1 MRIRI
6 LGGGWYGCHLAL
18 ALQEDHR
25 VTLYETSSALFSG
38 ASGNMPGRLHLG
50 FHYPRSKLTRNA
62 CQDHYARFMRSY
74 GHLTVGVP
82 INIYA
87 IAKDH
92 SLVDF
97 ANYCQS
103 LKGEVDFVRV
113 EYPHELGLENV
124 EGALLTGER
133 HTVIRRARE
142 WFTKQLA
149 DVVVHPDPGRA
160 GQDMFSLM
168 GESKDFDLTIDCTFC
183 AREGQ
188 NVDRYEPCLTAIL
201 EGPADRAIT
210 IMDGPFPS
218 LYPWDPDRNLSS
230 LTSAR
235 LTPLSK
241 AIRSY
246 GEAQALLLETPA
258 SELEKRSGEM
268 VEDLKYYFPEIE
280 RYRIVDHRLAV
291 RAMPLSGADARLV
304 DIVKT
309 DDKTLRIRASKLDA
323 IFYAEDFVKEHIRC
337 L

>member
-1 MRIRI
+1 MNIRI
-6 LGGGWYGCHLAL
+6 LGGGWYGAHLAL
-18 ALQEDHR
+18 ALKEDHR
-25 VTLYETSSALFSG
+25 VTLYETSAALFSG

-62 CQDHYARFMRSY
+62 CQDHYARFMRTY
-74 GHLTVGVP
+74 GGLTRGVP

-92 SLVDF
+92 SLIDF
-97 ANYCQS
+97 GNYRQS
-103 LKGEVDFVRV
+103 LQDEVDYIPIEVPG
-113 EYPHELGLENV
+113 EYGLQNV

-133 HTVIRRARE
+133 HTVIRKARE
-142 WFTKQLA
+142 WFTEKLVGIVKYGERGDAPQF
-149 DVVVHPDPGRA
+149 VGYH
-160 GQDMFSLM
+160 SLV
-168 GESKDFDLTIDCTFC
+168 EDHYDLTIDCTFC

-201 EGPADRAIT
+201 EGPADRAVT

-218 LYPWDPDRNLSS
+218 LYPWDPERNLSS

-246 GEAQALLLETPA
+246 GEAQALLKEMPA
-258 SELEKRSGEM
+258 SELQARSGAM
-268 VEDLKYYFPEIE
+268 LEDLKYYFPEIE
-280 RYRIVDHRLAV
+280 RYRIVDYKLAV

-304 DIVKT
+304 DIVKI
-309 DDKTLRIRASKLDA
+309 DDRTLRIRASKLDA
-323 IFYAEDFVKEHIRC
+323 IFYAEDLVREHIRC